1 MHIELVTAFTT
12 AAGASGAAA
21 AAVTG
26 DSLTVKNG
34 MGKSMI
40 LSAWCQSQ
48 ADGWMQIIKPS
59 GHDTTRGFRQVV
71 DGANIMNLF
80 AAGMMLEVEAQE
92 LLSLTLAGSATAGDV
107 EQIML
112 QMYYDNLPGV
122 QGRFIDF
129 AELMQRAEML
139 KLNTIQA
146 TLTGA
151 AAGYTGSQLITAGSN
166 LLQANRDYAVLG
178 ITTNIPC
185 GAVYLSGADT
195 AYQKVAVPG
204 GVSEADYG
212 RDWFCSQSRAF
223 QMPLIPVINSG
234 NKESTY
240 LGFVQNE
247 NNISPQVSVCLAL
260 LAR

>member
-1 MHIELVTAFTT
+1 MHLELITAFTT
-12 AAGASGAAA
+12 AAGTSGAAA

-34 MGKSMI
+34 RGKASI
-40 LSAWCQSQ
+40 LAAWVQSQ
-48 ADGWMQIIKPS
+48 ADGWFQIVKPS

-71 DGANIMNLF
+71 DSANIMNLF
-80 AAGMMLEVEAQE
+80 AAGMPLGVDAQE
-92 LLSLTLAGSATAGDV
+92 LLSITLAGSATAGDV
-107 EQIML
+107 ENVML
-112 QMYYDNLPGV
+112 QMYYENLPGV
-122 QGRFIDF
+122 EGRFIDWN
-129 AELMQRAEML
+129 ALMNRANL
-139 KLNTIQA
+139 GKLNTIQA

-151 AAGYTGSQLITAGSN
+151 AAGYTGTELITSESN

-178 ITTNIPC
+178 ITTNIAC
-185 GAVYLSGADT
+185 GAVYLYGPDT
-195 AYQKVAVPG
+195 GYQKVAVPG

-223 QMPLIPVINSG
+223 GMPLIPVINSG

-247 NNISPQVSVCLAL
+247 NNVSPQVSVCLAL
-260 LAR
+260 LD